1 MSYADEAQAVDG
13 TAGRSPARMIAGV
26 ILVIIGILSIIAA
39 IFYFT
44 EPAHSL
50 PSILGTIKHPPAT
63 VHRANA
69 HRTLRGV
76 AALIVGIVLL
86 GAGVLAFAWKP
97 KDRR

>member
-1 MSYADEAQAVDG
+1 MSHVGEAQELDG
-13 TAGRSPARMIAGV
+13 RVGRSPARVIAGV

-63 VHRANA
+63 VHRAPQGA
-69 HRTLRGV
+69 TAGQGREGQQE
-76 AALIVGIVLL
+76 ADGL
-86 GAGVLAFAWKP
+86 GGGHLH
-97 KDRR
+97 D